1 MQDHLF
7 ISYATEQVALA
18 DWLARRLAARGYA
31 VWYDRLKL
39 LGGEPWPQDIDDA
52 IKNRTFRML
61 ALLSHASLK
70 KPNPTGERTTAQQ
83 ISRERNIP
91 DFLIPLNVEGLR
103 PTDITWNLSHV
114 NYIEFTNS
122 WAQGLADVV
131 KKLEAIGAPKVL
143 ADGQQLAASTLSY
156 SDYLRDESEVLC
168 TNCFAVLKIPEVINR
183 FAVGIDIG
191 DSIVTLQRRWPFRRV
206 ASDRLLAFVAP
217 PPDIQQKYRIVSA
230 GGACWRCMPSVDGI
244 PSRDLVVSLIHI
256 AIEAHMAQRGLV
268 FSEDR
273 RQWYVPSGLLA
284 GDWLRFERP
293 DGTAGRVLAVGE
305 RTFRSGSN
313 REPYRYHLSPSFSV
327 LRGSE
332 EPFVLVLRNR
342 VFLSNTH
349 GAALEGRKVTSR
361 RKHLCKN
368 WWNDD
373 WLARAL
379 GVGQLL
385 ATHAAEIRIGS
396 APDNEIVIGST
407 PITMTVPVRLDETGS
422 ELPDMDFIANHDD
435 DYDTEGEE

>member
-1 MQDHLF
+1 MQDHIF
-7 ISYATEQVALA
+7 ISYATEQAALA
-18 DWLARRLAARGYA
+18 DWLARRLAALGYA

-39 LGGEPWPQDIDDA
+39 LGGEPWPQDIDEA
-52 IKNRTFRML
+52 IKSRTFRML

-83 ISRERNIP
+83 IARERNIP

-114 NYIEFTNS
+114 NYIGFTDS
-122 WAQGLADVV
+122 WAQGLSDVV
-131 KKLEAIGAPKVL
+131 KKLESIAAPKVL
-143 ADGQQLAASTLSY
+143 ADGQNLAASTLAY
-156 SDYLRDESEVLC
+156 SDYLRDEPESLC
-168 TNCFAVLKIPEVINR
+168 TNCFPVLQVPEVVSR
-183 FAVGIDIG
+183 FAVGIDMG
-191 DSIVTLQRRWPFRRV
+191 DGIAAVQRRWPFRRI
-206 ASDRLLAFVAP
+206 SPDRVLAFAP
-217 PPDIQQKYRIVSA
+217 PPRDIQDQFRITPA

-256 AIEAHMAQRGLV
+256 AIESHLAHKGLV

-273 RQWYVPSGLLA
+273 RQWYVPSGILT

-293 DGTAGRVLAVGE
+293 DGTSGRVLAVGE

-342 VFLSNTH
+342 VFLSDTH
-349 GAALEGRKVTSR
+349 GAALEGRKVISR

-373 WLARAL
+373 WLARTL
-379 GVGQLL
+379 GIGQFL
-385 ATHAAEIRIGS
+385 ATDQGHIRIGS
-396 APDNEIVIGST
+396 TPDNQIVVGSI
-407 PITMTVPVRLDETGS
+407 PLTMEVPVRLDETGA
-422 ELPDMDFIANHDD
+422 ELPDEDFIGRDD
-435 DYDTEGEE
+435 DEDDAEGED